1 MTKAIV
7 VDDHPFIR
15 SAVKM
20 LLRKEKIDVVAEADN
35 GADAVRLVLE
45 HHPDL
50 LVLDI
55 NMPKIDGFEVIER
68 INQLGL
74 TAKVLVLTS
83 QPDASYSSRCMRAGA
98 AGFIS
103 KASNLVELVKAIN
116 SIRGGYNYFPHLSL
130 SSVRMNDEL
139 ASDAKLISTL
149 SNRELIVLRQLAR
162 GESNKEIS
170 DNMLLS
176 NKTISTYKTR
186 VIKKLNLKS
195 VVLLAEFAR
204 RNGLI

>member
-1 MTKAIV
+1 MTRAIV

-20 LLRKEKIDVVAEADN
+20 LLRKEKIDVVADADN
-35 GADAVRLVLE
+35 GADAIRLALE

-50 LVLDI
+50 IILDLS
-55 NMPKIDGFEVIER
+55 MPKLDGLGVIEK
-68 INQLGL
+68 ITHLGIS
-74 TAKVLVLTS
+74 TKVLVLTS
-83 QPDASYSSRCMRAGA
+83 HSELSYSSRCMRAGA

-103 KASNLVELVKAIN
+103 KASNLVELVQAV
-116 SIRGGYNYFPHLSL
+116 RAVMGGYSYFPHLPS
-130 SSVRMNDEL
+130 SSVRASDEL
-139 ASDAKLISTL
+139 ANDAKLISTL

-162 GESNKEIS
+162 GDTNKQIS
-170 DNMLLS
+170 HNMVLS

-186 VIKKLNLKS
+186 VIEKLNLKS

-204 RNGLI
+204 RNGLV

>member
-1 MTKAIV
+1 MTRAIV

-35 GADAVRLVLE
+35 GVDAIRLVLE

-50 LVLDI
+50 IILDL
-55 NMPKIDGFEVIER
+55 NMPKLDGFGVIER

-74 TAKVLVLTS
+74 PAKVLVLTS
-83 QPDASYSSRCMRAGA
+83 QPQLSYSSRCMRAGA

-116 SIRGGYNYFPHLSL
+116 AVIGGYNYFPHLPS
-130 SSVRMNDEL
+130 SSVRVSDEL

-162 GESNKEIS
+162 GDSNKQIS
-170 DNMLLS
+170 DNMVLS

-186 VIKKLNLKS
+186 VIEKLNLKS